1 MNLRS
6 FTLSLALLVTG
17 VVNAQRFFFDNIG
30 VQNGLPASKV
40 YAVVEDATG
49 MIWIGTEAGVSRF
62 DGVNV
67 TSFGSE
73 DGVAPNGGRSLF
85 RDDQG
90 RIWAGH
96 LGGGVS
102 LYEKGQWRTLMPKG
116 WELTSDVSS
125 IAQDSEGYM
134 WFTTYGQG
142 AVRIRTIN
150 PDNTIECEVFGEAEG
165 LDAGLSQ
172 VMRLKDG
179 TLVFINSRGMMY
191 RRGTDGI
198 IQNFL
203 PKGLPGEESIITAFE
218 DSKGSLWIGTRVG
231 GAYELDAKGVKG
243 HYFIA
248 NGLPSNF
255 ILSFGEDA
263 KGQVWIGTFDRG
275 IGCVQKNGIQMFDD
289 RNGLHDNM
297 IRCIVRDREGNM
309 MVGTNINGL
318 DIFKG
323 ERFINFTEADGLVD
337 PQVWSVLE
345 DRQGNVWFGTNRV
358 IGYWDPSENSTARVK
373 MLAAQQGELECTQVR
388 CMKEDASGRIWIGTQ
403 SNGLFEL
410 DPRSLRPRSVIEVSM
425 ADNRVTALELDRAG
439 AIWVGSLGGLI
450 NYRPGAIPVTY
461 GMEAGLPSA
470 NITSLFRDKKG
481 VLWIGTMLNGI
492 SKMEGETIKPID
504 LGKQFTPTC
513 MIQDQ
518 DGRVWVGT
526 EGQGIFVLKNEKL
539 VATHS
544 MVDGLLSNSIKALNI
559 DASGHVWIG
568 SSRGL
573 NRWIPGTE
581 GFVSYTERAGYIGIE
596 TKPNATCTTR
606 SGHIWF
612 GTANGATRVS
622 TDKTLDAVP
631 TPIVALRGLRVDQE
645 ERSLEEG
652 VSLGHSENNIRLSFG
667 SVSLSDPA
675 AVRYAYMLDGVEND
689 WQPASI
695 ATEAHYP
702 ALQPG
707 SYEFKVKAMN
717 RSGQWS
723 EPASFN
729 FTILPPWYRSWWFYS
744 ILVITIGISMFSYIK
759 VREQQLRKRNL
770 ILERKVQE
778 RTAEVVAQSKEI
790 EGQKQEIEG
799 LLLNILPKEI
809 SEELKINGK
818 AMARRHDNVTVLF
831 TDMKGFTKVAE
842 KMTPEELV
850 RELDECFIHFDEI
863 VVRYGIE
870 KIKTIGDSYMCACG
884 VPSADPHHAL
894 KSVLAALE
902 VRDLM
907 DGWRREREAKGK
919 EPWILRIGIHSGP
932 VVAGVV
938 GKKKFAYD
946 IWSDTVNT
954 ASRMESSGV
963 PGEVN
968 ISGVTYVLIKD
979 YFECEH
985 RGQVEA
991 KNKGKIDMYFVRR
1004 LKPEFSADASGSHA
1018 NQELLKR
1025 IGITHAVEQFA

>member
-1 MNLRS
+1 MKIRS
-6 FTLSLALLVTG
+6 ILLPLLLLASGITQ
-17 VVNAQRFFFDNIG
+17 AQRFYFDNIG

-40 YAVVEDATG
+40 YAIVEDATG
-49 MIWIGTEAGVSRF
+49 MIWVGTEAGISRF
-62 DGVNV
+62 DGENV
-67 TSFGSE
+67 ISYGTG

-85 RDDQG
+85 KDDQG
-90 RIWAGH
+90 RVWAGH
-96 LGGGVS
+96 LGGGLS
-102 LYEKGQWRTLMPKG
+102 LYEKGKWRTLKLKDRD
-116 WELTSDVSS
+116 LTSDISS
-125 IAQDSEGYM
+125 ITQDTNGDV

-142 AVRIRTIN
+142 AVRVVTIN
-150 PDNTIECEVFGEAEG
+150 ADNTIDHELFSEAEG

-172 VMRLKDG
+172 VLLSDG
-179 TLVFINSRGMMY
+179 MLHFINSRGMMY
-191 RRGTDGI
+191 RRAKDGSM
-198 IQNFL
+198 QNFL
-203 PKGLPGEESIITAFE
+203 PKGLPSEESIITAFE
-218 DSKGSLWIGTRVG
+218 DSKGSLWIGTRIG
-231 GAYELDAKGVKG
+231 GAYELDKDGVKG

-275 IGCVQKNGIQMFDD
+275 IGRVQQNGIQMFHD

-318 DIFKG
+318 DIYKG
-323 ERFINFTEADGLVD
+323 ERFINFTDADGLVD
-337 PQVWSVLE
+337 PQVWAVLE
-345 DRQGNVWFGTNRV
+345 DREGHVWFGTNRV
-358 IGYWDPSENSTARVK
+358 ISFWDPSENSTARVK
-373 MLAAQQGELECTQVR
+373 TLTAQQNELECSQVR
-388 CMKEDASGRIWIGTQ
+388 CMKEDAQGRIWVGTQ
-403 SNGLFEL
+403 TNGLFEL
-410 DPRSLRPRSVIEVSM
+410 DPRILRPRSVIEVNLP
-425 ADNRVTALELDRAG
+425 DNRVTALEIDRAG
-439 AIWVGSLGGLI
+439 AIWVGSMGGLI
-450 NYRPGAIPVTY
+450 NYRPGAIPVVY
-461 GMEAGLPSA
+461 NVDAGLPSA
-470 NITSLFRDKKG
+470 NITALFKDKKG

-492 SKMEGETIKPID
+492 SRMEGETIKPVD
-504 LGKQFTPTC
+504 LGKPFTPTC
-513 MIQDQ
+513 VIQDN
-518 DGRVWVGT
+518 DGRLWIGT
-526 EGQGIFVLKNEKL
+526 EGQGVFVMKDEEL
-539 VATHS
+539 VATYS
-544 MVDGLLSNSIKALNI
+544 TDDGLLANTIKALNI
-559 DASGHVWIG
+559 DANGHIWIG
-568 SSRGL
+568 STRGL
-573 NRWIPGTE
+573 NRWIPDGT
-581 GFVSYTERAGYIGIE
+581 GFISYTERAGYIGIE
-596 TKPNATCTTR
+596 TKLNATCTTR
-606 SGHIWF
+606 AGHIWF

-622 TDKTLDAVP
+622 TDKALDEVP
-631 TPIVALRGLRVDQE
+631 VPIVALRALKVDQE
-645 ERSLEEG
+645 ERPLEAG
-652 VSLGHSENNIRLSFG
+652 ASFDHSENNIRLSFG

-689 WQPASI
+689 WQPPST

-723 EPASFN
+723 EPAVFN
-729 FTILPPWYRSWWFYS
+729 FTILPPWYRSWWFYT
-744 ILVITIGISMFSYIK
+744 ILVISIGISMFSYIK
-759 VREQQLRKRNL
+759 VRERQLRVRN
-770 ILERKVQE
+770 IVLERKVQE

-809 SEELKINGK
+809 SEELKASGK

-842 KMTPEELV
+842 QMTPEELV

-863 VVRYGIE
+863 TSRYGIE

-884 VPSADPHHAL
+884 VPVADQHHAL

-907 DGWRREREAKGK
+907 DGWRKEREAKGK
-919 EPWILRIGIHSGP
+919 DPWILRIGIHSGP

-954 ASRMESSGV
+954 ASRMESSGM

-968 ISGVTYVLIKD
+968 ISGTTYALIKE

-1004 LKPEFSADASGSHA
+1004 LKPQYSADGLGLHPNA
-1018 NQELLKR
+1018 ELLRR
-1025 IGITHAVEQFA
+1025 IGVAQVVEELA